1 MKKTILVIAAHADD
15 ETLGCSGTILKH
27 KDDGDEINWMV
38 ITAPTLNH
46 PNNFTEQFIK
56 QRERLVGKIAGE
68 YGFDALYML
77 NFPTQMLHSV
87 DLRILIKKIEAVID
101 KIQPNIIYMMF
112 NNDVHSDH
120 RISFEAVYSCTKS
133 FRKPFIKTIYM
144 FEALS
149 ETEFAPALQ
158 TLSFVPNVYVDITDY
173 MDKKLEIMSMY
184 DTELMDEPYPR
195 SLSSIEALARVRGSR
210 AGVKYAEAF
219 MLLYERK

>member
-1 MKKTILVIAAHADD
+1 MNKKILFIAVHPDD
-15 ETLGCSGTILKH
+15 ETLGCGGTILKH
-27 KDDGDEINWMV
+27 KTEGDQIYWLIITSMV
-38 ITAPTLNH
+38 KGISNYTQSMVD
-46 PNNFTEQFIK
+46 ER
-56 QRERLVGKIAGE
+56 REVIQKVSQK
-68 YGFDALYML
+68 YKFDQVYQLGV
-77 NFPTQMLHSV
+77 PTQLVH
-87 DLRILIKKIEAVID
+87 RIDFRELVLSIEKVINEVKPD
-101 KIQPNIIYMMF
+101 TLYSMF